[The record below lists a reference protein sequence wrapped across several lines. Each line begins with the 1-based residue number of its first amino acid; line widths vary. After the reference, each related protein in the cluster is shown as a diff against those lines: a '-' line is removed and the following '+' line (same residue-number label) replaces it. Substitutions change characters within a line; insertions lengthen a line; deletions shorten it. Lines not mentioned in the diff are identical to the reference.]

1 MCSKDITASYCKG
14 EKDNKV
20 AFVFLCPGQIEEILN
35 KPICGA
41 TGAHLECL
49 ILELQANESLAN
61 YFKYNCRYKY
71 RIINLSEN
79 VYYDGSKNGTKP
91 NKLQVESEENIKR
104 LQEVIKDMELIIVFN
119 LEYKDVFQKE
129 VLLEDKA
136 VKNIIYTRH
145 LSPQSIN
152 QIDEDV
158 DNIKIVSNSEGN
170 LKRRIKVISK
180 EIIEQFKRNEV

>member
-1 MCSKDITASYCKG
+1 MCSNVMTASYCKG
-14 EKDNKV
+14 VQDNKV
-20 AFVFLCPGQIEEILN
+20 AFVFLCPGQVEEILN
-35 KPICGA
+35 KPVCGA

-49 ILELQANESLAN
+49 ILELQADKNLAN

-71 RIINLSEN
+71 RIINLCET
-79 VYYDGSKNGTKP
+79 VYYKGSKNGNKP
-91 NKLQVESEENIKR
+91 DKLKIESEENIKR
-104 LQEVIKDMELIIVFN
+104 LQEVIKDMELIIVFD
-119 LEYKDVFQKE
+119 LEYNGVFQKE
-129 VLLEDKA
+129 VFLEDKA

-145 LSPQSIN
+145 LSSQSIN

-180 EIIEQFKRNEV
+180 EIIEQFKKDEV

>member
-1 MCSKDITASYCKG
+1 MCSKDITVSYCKG

-49 ILELQANESLAN
+49 ILELQDNESLAS

-71 RIINLSEN
+71 RIINLSES
-79 VYYDGSKNGTKP
+79 VYYDGGKNGIKP

-104 LQEVIKDMELIIVFN
+104 LRDAMEGMELILVFD
-119 LEYKDVFQKE
+119 LQY
-129 VLLEDKA
+129 
-136 VKNIIYTRH
+136 KNIFQNKVLFGTKDIIYSRH
-145 LSPQSIN
+145 LSSRSIN
-152 QIDEDV
+152 QIDKDI
-158 DNIKIVSNSEGN
+158 NSIKIANNSEGN

-180 EIIEQFKRNEV
+180 EIIEQFKRDEV

>member
-1 MCSKDITASYCKG
+1 MRSKDITVSYCKG

-20 AFVFLCPGQIEEILN
+20 AFVFLYPGQIEEILN

-49 ILELQANESLAN
+49 ILELQANESLAK

-79 VYYDGSKNGTKP
+79 VYYDGSKNGKEP
-91 NKLQVESEENIKR
+91 KMSEVAFETNIKR
-104 LQEVIKDMELIIVFN
+104 LQKAIKGMELIIVFSVK
-119 LEYKDVFQKE
+119 YKDIFQNE
-129 VLLEDKA
+129 VLSE
-136 VKNIIYTRH
+136 VIGEKNIIYSRH

-152 QIDEDV
+152 QINTDI
-158 DNIKIVSNSEGN
+158 DNLKIDNNSEDN
-170 LKRRIKVISK
+170 LRRRIKVIA
-180 EIIEQFKRNEV
+180 EDIIEQFNRNGV

>member
-1 MCSKDITASYCKG
+1 MRSKDITVSYCKG

-49 ILELQANESLAN
+49 ILELQANESLVN

-104 LQEVIKDMELIIVFN
+104 LRDAMEGMELILVFDIQ
-119 LEYKDVFQKE
+119 Y
-129 VLLEDKA
+129 
-136 VKNIIYTRH
+136 KNIFQNQVLFGDKDIIYSRH
-145 LSPQSIN
+145 LSSRSIN
-152 QIDEDV
+152 QIDKDI
-158 DNIKIVSNSEGN
+158 NSIKIVNNSEGN
-170 LKRRIKVISK
+170 LKMRIKVIAK
-180 EIIEQFKRNEV
+180 EIIEQFKRDEV